1 MATTTPVLLKV
12 NPDYDSRLRI
22 VANAWF
28 MVSTGIDLGYGFP
41 GRVTEANAA
50 TVLSEYTSPEHVA
63 QMILARAIRKC
74 PGIVELREAMRQVV
88 EWYGQWYCK
97 GGAWTG
103 DEAEQEEVLD
113 RAAMLLK
120 TYAPQEEDL
129 GEIRNSEI
137 SSLISSGVLGFEIQI
152 VRSVPVH
159 EGFVESTSRALR
171 KEAESGAHVS
181 GPVPMPP
188 LDLITSRKLH
198 KKHTP
203 FLVPHPRLL
212 LKCKEWSETPTLVMF
227 RFGGAQWAGVLCGV
241 FHGGGGGVGHEV
253 PWWQGRELLADL
265 LWHGLGRKLTHR
277 RVSAIA
283 TMFSIPEDD
292 LTLMILEKK
301 RQDEVEEQQQQQE
314 PNELAAETTDLQQL
328 IDSIP
333 HHSRASAAA
342 PDTKP
347 TAVPATSTPTTATKP
362 TAAPATATKP
372 TAVPATATKPTA
384 APDPATKPTAAAA
397 PMVSFKDP
405 AAVRRVL
412 DLAAALIKQGV
423 GEDAKLT
430 IRLDTRFL
438 FSVLLSPDCRMRDAA
453 WTDLAWL
460 CNFAD
465 PGPDLMRMRAAMGL
479 LDTEDFRIV
488 ANKGKTGF
496 VDTSATNLRL
506 CWPLSELQ
514 HFTEDR
520 MRRLSVFFEAVRV
533 SESTGADKKL
543 GRKYVGT
550 LRSFEGE
557 AARVSESAAPITWG
571 HEVSWFLS
579 DPEKKRLVE
588 EATRIYERDEN
599 FEANTMAMDSKQCG
613 TRGNR
618 FTPTEDQARER
629 NWRHTQGVFRF
640 GVESD
645 IAFDVGLQ

>member
-253 PWWQGRELLADL
+253 PWWQGRDLLADL

>member
-1 MATTTPVLLKV
+1 
-12 NPDYDSRLRI
+12 
-22 VANAWF
+22 
-28 MVSTGIDLGYGFP
+28 
-41 GRVTEANAA
+41 
-50 TVLSEYTSPEHVA
+50 
-63 QMILARAIRKC
+63 
-74 PGIVELREAMRQVV
+74 
-88 EWYGQWYCK
+88 
-97 GGAWTG
+97 
-103 DEAEQEEVLD
+103 
-113 RAAMLLK
+113 
-120 TYAPQEEDL
+120 
-129 GEIRNSEI
+129 
-137 SSLISSGVLGFEIQI
+137 
-152 VRSVPVH
+152 
-159 EGFVESTSRALR
+159 
-171 KEAESGAHVS
+171 
-181 GPVPMPP
+181 
-188 LDLITSRKLH
+188 
-198 KKHTP
+198 
-203 FLVPHPRLL
+203 
-212 LKCKEWSETPTLVMF
+212 
-227 RFGGAQWAGVLCGV
+227 
-241 FHGGGGGVGHEV
+241 
-253 PWWQGRELLADL
+253 
-265 LWHGLGRKLTHR
+265 
-277 RVSAIA
+277 
-283 TMFSIPEDD
+283 
-292 LTLMILEKK
+292 
-301 RQDEVEEQQQQQE
+301 
-314 PNELAAETTDLQQL
+314 
-328 IDSIP
+328 
-333 HHSRASAAA
+333 
-342 PDTKP
+342 
-347 TAVPATSTPTTATKP
+347 
-362 TAAPATATKP
+362 
-372 TAVPATATKPTA
+372 
-384 APDPATKPTAAAA
+384 
-397 PMVSFKDP
+397 MVSFKDP

-613 TRGNR
+613 TRGIR

-640 GVESD
+640 GVECGPKATDAAAQLTD